1 MKRKAIFL
9 VALFFATTMITPIS
23 ASAQEKKG
31 YLKSLIEAK
40 SYTGDN
46 KLFIQ
51 WDESKE
57 VPRFISGKLSESPV
71 TSSDTAQK
79 YLQENL
85 DAFNL
90 KGGEFKLINTEK
102 DNLGFTHY
110 KYQFEVDGI
119 AVYGSEI
126 IVHVNKDGVIDT
138 INGQTEPSVPIL
150 KYSQNFKI
158 SKDEALNNSI
168 AETGLKEDTITKKD
182 VSSVVYENNKTWS
195 SAYQVNL
202 SGIGFN
208 WMVFIDGATGK
219 TIDKYDNLAHD
230 AAIGTGIGQRGDTKT
245 LNINSTLNG
254 YTLENVSGPG
264 KITTTDANNRTISPG
279 TVVQSST
286 TNFNTDRG
294 RAAVDAHYY
303 VSKAAEYFK
312 NNFARQGYDGKG
324 GALNV
329 SVHFDINY
337 VNAYFDG
344 YNQLIF
350 GDGDGRVAGNFAKA
364 FDVVAH
370 EYTHGVTANSAK
382 LAYRD
387 QSGALNESFS
397 DVFGVIIENKTD
409 DLWTMGEDLGIP
421 GQPLQ
426 LARSLSNPRLYGQP
440 DTMAQYVNTT
450 ADSGGVHTNSG
461 IPNKAFYN
469 IATSMGT
476 EKATKIYY
484 RALTTYLFASS
495 NFADARS
502 AIEKAANDLYGVNE
516 KWYVSKGFYDVGVG
530 VNPGQNPSETQSL
543 KAAQLSSDNP
553 NNTGNYNLT
562 LTIPKNN
569 TAKTIKL
576 TENNSAVILSQA
588 IDASAN
594 DVIINKSFSNKAAGT
609 YDYVAEVSD
618 GTNTLTSQIKITV
631 STTQNPILQPADIS
645 VDNATNSGSYTLTIK
660 LPGNNSA
667 TKVSLFEGLST
678 TPIFTQAV
686 NVLQNPIT
694 LTQAFTNKPEG
705 TYDYR
710 VDVSDGITTKSSTIK
725 VTVKQSIPSTDT
737 WKENVLYKV
746 GDTVIYKNITYICI
760 QGHTSLVGWTPDVVP
775 ALWKKA

>member
-1 MKRKAIFL
+1 MKRKTIFL

-23 ASAQEKKG
+23 ANAQEKKG

-46 KLFIQ
+46 KLFVQ

-57 VPRFISGKLSESPV
+57 VPRFISGNLSQSPV
-71 TSSDTAQK
+71 TSSATVQK

-110 KYQFEVDGI
+110 KYQFEVDNI

-158 SKDEALNNSI
+158 SKDKAVDNSI
-168 AETGLKEDTITKKD
+168 VETGLKKDAITKKD
-182 VSSVVYENNKTWS
+182 VSSVIYENNKTWS

-202 SGIGFN
+202 SGLGFN
-208 WMVFIDGATGK
+208 WMLFIDGNTGK

-245 LNINSTLNG
+245 LNINSTSNG
-254 YTLENVSGPG
+254 YILENVSGPG
-264 KITTTDANNRTISPG
+264 KITTADAYNGTEVPG
-279 TVVQSST
+279 TAVQSST

-312 NNFARQGYDGKG
+312 NNFGRQGFDGQG
-324 GALNV
+324 SPLNV
-329 SVHFDINY
+329 AVHFDVNY

-344 YNQLIF
+344 YNQLVF
-350 GDGDGRVAGNFAKA
+350 GDGDGRIAGNFAKA

-370 EYTHGVTANSAK
+370 EFTHGVTANSAR
-382 LAYRD
+382 LTYRN

-397 DVFGVIIENKTD
+397 DVFGAIIENKTD

-426 LARSLSNPRLYGQP
+426 VARNLSNPRLYGQP
-440 DTMAQYVNTT
+440 DNMSQYVNTT

-469 IATSMGT
+469 IATSIGT
-476 EKATKIYY
+476 EKAVKIYY
-484 RALTTYLFASS
+484 RALTTYLFASA
-495 NFADARS
+495 NFTDARS

-516 KWYVSKGFYDVGVG
+516 KWNVSKGFYDVGVG
-530 VNPGQNPSETQSL
+530 GNPGQDPGQNLSL

-562 LTIPKNN
+562 LTVPKNN

-576 TENNSAVILSQA
+576 TENNSTVILSQT

-594 DVIINKSFSNKAAGT
+594 DIVINKVFSNKAEGT
-609 YDYVAEVSD
+609 YNYVAEVSD

-631 STTQNPILQPADIS
+631 SNTQTPILQPADIS
-645 VDNATNSGSYTLTIK
+645 VDNATNSGNYTLTIK
-660 LPGNNSA
+660 LPSNNSA
-667 TKVSLFEGLST
+667 TKVSLFENLST
-678 TPIFTQAV
+678 TPILTQSV

-694 LTQAFTNKPEG
+694 LTKAFTNKPEG
-705 TYDYR
+705 TYNYR

-737 WKENVLYKV
+737 WKENVLYKA
-746 GDTVIYKNITYICI
+746 GDKVIYNNVTYICL
-760 QGHTSLVGWTPDVVP
+760 QGHTSLANWTPDVVP
-775 ALWKKA
+775 ALWQRA